1 MQVQL
6 NQGRKTVHHG
16 SLFLSQVS
24 VTMAPMTSQDDNLL
38 GSLGFLRVALITLA
52 LINCLFPLI
61 AIVFPFLLEGDKHS
75 FGSVLITI
83 VAPVNAPLLMVVTLF
98 DYIMS
103 RVRAADSEGSERQ
116 RFTKIG
122 RIELA
127 VLGITLLVWI
137 PYFSLKLS

>member
-1 MQVQL
+1 
-6 NQGRKTVHHG
+6 
-16 SLFLSQVS
+16 
-24 VTMAPMTSQDDNLL
+24 MTSQDNNLL
-38 GSLGFLRVALITLA
+38 RSLGFLRIALITLA
-52 LINCLFPLI
+52 LLNCFFPLI
-61 AIVFPFLLEGDKHS
+61 AITFPFLLEGDKHS
-75 FGSVLITI
+75 FWSVLTTI

-103 RVRAADSEGSERQ
+103 RVRAADSEGSER
-116 RFTKIG
+116 RHYTKIG

>member
-1 MQVQL
+1 
-6 NQGRKTVHHG
+6 
-16 SLFLSQVS
+16 
-24 VTMAPMTSQDDNLL
+24 MTSQDDNLL
-38 GSLGFLRVALITLA
+38 RSLGFLRIALITLA
-52 LINCLFPLI
+52 LLNCLFPLLAI
-61 AIVFPFLLEGDKHS
+61 AFPLLLEGDKHS
-75 FGSVLITI
+75 FWSVVITI

-103 RVRAADSEGSERQ
+103 RVRAADGEGAVRL
-116 RFTKIG
+116 RYTTIG